1 MIGNI
6 KLKVIIEN
14 GTISE
19 ILCDDTRIPLEIEV
33 VEICDDY
40 SDVANL
46 REYRNKLHSDK
57 LKNVHFM
64 FANFS
69 DKLN

>member
-46 REYRNKLHSDK
+46 REYWNKLHSDK

-64 FANFS
+64 FADFS